1 MYIWPVLTDSR
12 RVWLE
17 GMSFVQMEFFFS
29 PLCLREFYELTIRD
43 TNTQKRS
50 ESSLL
55 PLMSL

>member
-1 MYIWPVLTDSR
+1 MYIWPVLTDSI

-17 GMSFVQMEFFFS
+17 GMSFVQMEFFFL
-29 PLCLREFYELTIRD
+29 LCLREFYELTIRD